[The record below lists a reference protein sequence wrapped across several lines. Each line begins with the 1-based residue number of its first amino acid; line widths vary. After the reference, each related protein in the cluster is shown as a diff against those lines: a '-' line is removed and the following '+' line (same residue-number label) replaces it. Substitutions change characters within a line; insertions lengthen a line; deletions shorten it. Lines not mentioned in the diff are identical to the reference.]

1 MTVHFCING
10 CGNVAPAPVRETDE
24 VGCHP
29 ATDDVTEAIVVAEL
43 IVSELIIDDSVVIID
58 ELDSDISVDTCS
70 ILVVLLELLIVER

>member
-1 MTVHFCING
+1 M
-10 CGNVAPAPVRETDE
+10 ETDE

-43 IVSELIIDDSVVIID
+43 IVSELIIDDSVVVIID

-70 ILVVLLELLIVER
+70 ILVVLLELLIVEK